1 MAPQNFLYFG
11 DNLDVLRQHIRD
23 ETVDL
28 VYLDPP
34 FKSDATYN
42 VLFAEKNGS
51 QAAAQIKAFEDTWH
65 WDRAAAAAY
74 QEVVE
79 AGGPV
84 SQVMQAFRTFLGTND
99 MLAYLSMMAIR
110 LKELHR
116 VLKPTGSLYLHCD
129 ATASHYLKILL
140 DAVFGVKNFRNE
152 IIWKRTT
159 AHSDSKRY
167 GRNADTILFY
177 TKSDKWTWNQ
187 LYQEYP
193 DEYKRRFRHRDPDGR
208 LWTDDNLTA
217 KGLSGGG
224 YEYEYKGVKSLWRV
238 PITTMERLDRE
249 GRLYFTKK
257 GGIRIKRYLDELP
270 GIPLQ
275 VIWTDI
281 PPINSQAKERL
292 GYPTQKP
299 EALLERIIRASSN
312 EGDLVLDPFCGC
324 GTTIAVAHRLK
335 RRWIGIDITHLA
347 INLMRVRLRDSF
359 GPEVEKEYT
368 VIGEPVTVKDAEA
381 LAKQDPFQFQCWALG
396 LVGARPTDPKKG
408 ADKGI
413 DGRLYFHDEGPT
425 TGKTKQVI
433 ISVKAGK
440 VQVGHVR
447 DLIGVIQRE
456 SAEIGVLISM
466 EPPTSA
472 MRQEAAAA
480 GFYKS
485 PGGTKHPK
493 IQLLTIREILEE
505 GKRIDLPPAGWS
517 ENRTFKRAPKREK
530 AQQDPQRQFDLP
542 QE

>member
-1 MAPQNFLYFG
+1 MAPENTLYFG

-51 QAAAQIKAFEDTWH
+51 QASAQIKAFEDTWH
-65 WDRAAAAAY
+65 WDQAAASAY

-79 AGGPV
+79 AGEAV
-84 SQVMQAFRTFLGTND
+84 SQVMQAFRTFLGCND

-129 ATASHYLKILL
+129 STASHYLKLLL
-140 DAVFGVKNFRNE
+140 DAVFGVENFRNE

-193 DEYKRRFRHRDPDGR
+193 EEYKRRFRHQDSDGR
-208 LWTDDNLTA
+208 LWTDYDLTA

-249 GRLYFTKK
+249 GRLYFTKN

-275 VIWTDI
+275 VIWADI

-299 EALLERIIRASSN
+299 EALLERIIQASSN

-359 GPEVEKEYT
+359 GPEVENEYK

-396 LVGARPTDPKKG
+396 LVGARPTDPKRG

-433 ISVKAGK
+433 ISVKAGR
-440 VQVGHVR
+440 VQVSHVR
-447 DLIGVIQRE
+447 DLVGVIQRE
-456 SAEIGVLISM
+456 KAEIGVLISM
-466 EPPTSA
+466 EPPTAA

-485 PGGTKHPK
+485 PGGTQHPK
-493 IQLLTIREILEE
+493 IQLLTIEDILED
-505 GKRIDLPPAGWS
+505 GKRVDLPPAGWS
-517 ENRTFKRAPKREK
+517 ENKTFKRAPKREK
-530 AQQDPQRQFDLP
+530 TAEDNQCYLDLP
-542 QE
+542 EE